1 MSQNKFYLVADMNL
15 NNLINSLKEAYLRLV
30 SEFGSG
36 HVGRY
41 YVPYDLLKEELGYK
55 RATKKMLETSMLIL
69 RQAGFEVSDES
80 ANRALLVK
88 VNINSLSYTDSER
101 LAQAL
106 EQYRNKPHG

>member
-1 MSQNKFYLVADMNL
+1 MNL

-30 SEFGSG
+30 SEFGSE

-55 RATKKMLETSMLIL
+55 RATQKMLETSMLIL
-69 RQAGFEVSDES
+69 RQAGFEVSDEP

-88 VNINSLSYTDSER
+88 VDINSLSYMDSER
-101 LAQAL
+101 LAKAL
-106 EQYRNKPHG
+106 EQYRNKPHE